1 MNYFLLIHEKYL
13 KKYRYRHYTG
23 NYGNEKS

>member
-1 MNYFLLIHEKYL
+1 MNYLLLIRKKYL
-13 KKYRYRHYTG
+13 KKYRYRYYTG